1 MKNED
6 YVYGFDIINN
16 SEFSSSLTKREREE
30 LKSRKSPVY
39 YINLLNTP
47 DKPFYCQ
54 NNRLEVSNGDNFDYR
69 YEVLYSLGKGAF
81 SNVYLCKD
89 HKYDADVAVK
99 VIRNERRF
107 HKQVRLEIEIY
118 ELLYK
123 SENYSPFVIK
133 LLKAFEFRKNR
144 FLVFDNYGIDL
155 YSYYKKNMI
164 DSYDLKMFA
173 YQIVKGVEFLHSFEI
188 IHMDLKPENILV
200 RNKHLKIIDLGS
212 SFIQHPKMIKN
223 YVQSRYYRSPDVVFG
238 LETTTKIDIWSYGCI
253 LYEMATRRPLIP
265 AKSSKDLVLYY
276 THILGYPPKDM
287 ECFYTDNDFFVKQS
301 KKLPSLKCERGK
313 YLQPNN
319 FEWKHPDIILKQ
331 LILHGCLGWDNSKR
345 LSASELLKHPYFSE
359 YGSDDS
365 NSYESDTDE

>member
-39 YINLLNTP
+39 HFNYINRYQQPL
-47 DKPFYCQ
+47 YSS
-54 NNRLEVSNGDNFDYR
+54 NNRLEVSDGDTFDYR

-89 HKYDADVAVK
+89 HKYNSDVAVK

-107 HKQVRLEIEIY
+107 HKQVKLETEIY
-118 ELLYK
+118 ELLYT

-133 LLKAFEFRKNR
+133 LLKAFEYRKDR

-155 YSYYKKNMI
+155 YNYYKKNMI

-173 YQIVKGVEFLHSFEI
+173 YQIVKGLDFLHSFEI

-212 SFIQHPKMIKN
+212 SFIEQPNMKKD
-223 YVQSRYYRSPDVVFG
+223 YVQSRYYRSPDVVFK
-238 LETTTKIDIWSYGCI
+238 LRTTTKVDIWSYGCI

-265 AKSSKDLVLYY
+265 AKSTKDLVLYY

-287 ECFYTDNDFFVKQS
+287 DCFYSKNDYFIKES
-301 KKLPSLKCERGK
+301 KELPSFKCERGK
-313 YLQPNN
+313 YLLNAPLP
-319 FEWKHPDIILKQ
+319 K
-331 LILHGCLGWDNSKR
+331 
-345 LSASELLKHPYFSE
+345 E
-359 YGSDDS
+359 YKT
-365 NSYESDTDE
+365 SYL